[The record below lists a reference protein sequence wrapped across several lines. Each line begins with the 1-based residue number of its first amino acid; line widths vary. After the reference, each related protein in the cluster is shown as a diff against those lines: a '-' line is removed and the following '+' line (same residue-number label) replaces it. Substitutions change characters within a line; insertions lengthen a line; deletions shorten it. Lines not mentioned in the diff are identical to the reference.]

1 LKKKYQ
7 IRVLGQDISVL
18 SDSGDEHVE
27 AVVSYVNDKV
37 SEIQKSTKAIN
48 ILQVAVLAALNIA
61 DEYFKLLG
69 EKEGI
74 CHQME
79 SKSEQLIHLINEIRQ
94 QTIIPCDVRD

>member
-37 SEIQKSTKAIN
+37 AEIQKNTKAIN
-48 ILQVAVLAALNIA
+48 ILQVAVLAALNVA
-61 DEYFKLLG
+61 DEYFKLQG
-69 EKEGI
+69 EKEDI

-79 SKSEQLIHLINEIRQ
+79 SRSEQLIHLINDLRQ
-94 QTIIPCDVRD
+94 

>member
-1 LKKKYQ
+1 MKKKYQ

-37 SEIQKSTKAIN
+37 SEIQKNTKAIN
-48 ILQVAVLAALNIA
+48 VLQVAVLAALNVA
-61 DEYFKLLG
+61 DEYFKLQG
-69 EKEGI
+69 EKEDI

-79 SKSEQLIHLINEIRQ
+79 SRSEQLIHLINDLRQ
-94 QTIIPCDVRD
+94 